1 MIWLMLLTLVVVF
14 IVGFRVLTSDSRRAV
29 KRLSERLAITPVTVE
44 SMMDQMGKAASDE
57 FLALLARPGENAL
70 QHGAQTLLI
79 WQLFIIDASDS
90 NLVTWH
96 RILQRA
102 RLASPLSDA
111 QIRLAF
117 SMLREMEPEMDEMKV
132 FQQRYNAFYAEHT
145 PQPRLAAAA
154 NDGDL
159 LH

>member
-29 KRLSERLAITPVTVE
+29 KRLSERLAITPVAVE
-44 SMMDQMGKAASDE
+44 SMMVQMGKDASSE
-57 FLALLARPGENAL
+57 FLTLLARPGETAL
-70 QHGAQTLLI
+70 MHGAQTLLI

-117 SMLREMEPEMDEMKV
+117 SLLRELEPEMDEMKL
-132 FQQRYNAFYAEHT
+132 FQQRYNAFYAEHAAA
-145 PQPRLAAAA
+145 PRLAAA
-154 NDGDL
+154 NDSSL